1 MKKKLKKEIKEKK
14 GAKNMNS
21 LIKINS
27 SKKVDSPEQPPN
39 IKKGR
44 NAGIDL
50 ARILAMYAIVANH
63 VLGFSAQNKYP
74 HYRNELEYFKVL
86 MYWHVSAFIFISGY
100 VVINLLNILIYYIY
114 GFAHYFIQ

>member
-1 MKKKLKKEIKEKK
+1 MKNKLKKEIKEKK

-44 NAGIDL
+44 NAGS
-50 ARILAMYAIVANH
+50 V
-63 VLGFSAQNKYP
+63 
-74 HYRNELEYFKVL
+74 
-86 MYWHVSAFIFISGY
+86 
-100 VVINLLNILIYYIY
+100 
-114 GFAHYFIQ
+114 